1 MDCTSV
7 FLRISGQEQYVI
19 FMINKEN
26 HGEKNFILLN
36 LKQLA
41 SVVWWCWWV
50 VCVTQ
55 QKTVAFSVYTNT
67 KVCSGCPKH
76 YAFRHQQS
84 HSVAVPNLLFGHNY
98 RGFVRAFRMKKTGG
112 GGGGQSPPNNK
123 D

>member
-50 VCVTQ
+50 VCV
-55 QKTVAFSVYTNT
+55 
-67 KVCSGCPKH
+67 
-76 YAFRHQQS
+76 
-84 HSVAVPNLLFGHNY
+84 FGHNY
-98 RGFVRAFRMKKTGG
+98 KGFVRAFRMKKIRGG
-112 GGGGQSPPNNK
+112 TEPPE
-123 D
+123 